1 MSIGLLTSSSV
12 CRHNCRDDTASN
24 LCCFNELVCCDL
36 ESSYPFLCLPPQA
49 VDIDDDIDDVNDIDD
64 DNDIDDID
72 RAQEEHL
79 NAVCSFLHEAPQH
92 TGSGLPTVAEAAVGG
107 RRNVSELPAW
117 GFSIP
122 VFGSRTTGTGICSG
136 PGTSSPT
143 LDL

>member
-1 MSIGLLTSSSV
+1 MTKL
-12 CRHNCRDDTASN
+12 ASKKN
-24 LCCFNELVCCDL
+24 
-36 ESSYPFLCLPPQA
+36 
-49 VDIDDDIDDVNDIDD
+49 
-64 DNDIDDID
+64 ID
-72 RAQEEHL
+72 RAQSSWMRRRRRRGKRGGWMGISDDFFLSLLFSPLNISCSLSTTTQAQEEHL

-107 RRNVSELPAW
+107 RRNISEFHAW

-122 VFGSRTTGTGICSG
+122 VSGSRTTGTGICSG